1 MKRTLLALCLL
12 PLLAGSAFAKDI
24 KIPADSPVASV
35 TLPAGW
41 TSEETDNGISCQSKD
56 GDATIFFEV
65 AKGES
70 ETNALIDENI
80 KFLSEQKVTIDKSS
94 QKERSFEG
102 AGLTWQVLEYS
113 GKDESGDEHIQM
125 MFTEIKPGKVMM
137 ITYWVTTKAESTYKD
152 QLVKL
157 FDSFKK
163 L

>member
-1 MKRTLLALCLL
+1 MKRIILALCLF

-24 KIPADSPVASV
+24 KIPSDEPVASV
-35 TLPAGW
+35 SLPAGW

-65 AKGES
+65 AKGEK
-70 ETNALIDENI
+70 ETTDLVNENI
-80 KFLSEQKVTIDKSS
+80 KFLTDQKVIIDKSS
-94 QKERSFEG
+94 KHERSFE
-102 AGLTWQVLEYS
+102 AADLKWEVLEYS
-113 GKDESGDEHIQM
+113 GKDESGAEHIQM

-137 ITYWVTTKAESTYKD
+137 ITYWVTTKAEATYKD
-152 QLVKL
+152 QIVKL

>member
-12 PLLAGSAFAKDI
+12 PLLAGSAFAKDL
-24 KIPADSPVASV
+24 KIPTDSPVASV

-56 GDATIFFEV
+56 TDATIFFEV
-65 AKGES
+65 ANGEKES
-70 ETNALIDENI
+70 TDLVNENI
-80 KFLSEQKVTIDKSS
+80 KFLTDQKVTIDKSS
-94 QKERSFEG
+94 QKEREFESD
-102 AGLTWQVLEYS
+102 GLKWQVLEYS

-125 MFTEIKPGKVMM
+125 FFTEIKPGKIMM
-137 ITYWVTTKAESTYKD
+137 ITYWVTTKAEAKHKEE
-152 QLVKL
+152 LVKL

>member
-1 MKRTLLALCLL
+1 MKRTLLTLCLL
-12 PLLAGSAFAKDI
+12 PLLAGSALAKDL
-24 KIPADSPVASV
+24 KIPSDEPVASV
-35 TLPAGW
+35 SLPAGW

-65 AKGES
+65 AKGEK
-70 ETNALIDENI
+70 ETTALVNENI
-80 KFLSEQKVTIDKSS
+80 QFLADQKVTIDKSS
-94 QKERSFEG
+94 QKDREFEG
-102 AGLTWQVLEYS
+102 AGLKWSVLEYS

-137 ITYWVTTKAESTYKD
+137 ITYWVTTKTEATHKD